1 MSVPTDTTPT
11 PKLGGP
17 IYATDHL
24 ANERTF
30 LAWIRTSL
38 AVIGLGFAVAK
49 FGTWLRELAGQPAHL
64 AEASRSTMSFV
75 VGVLMISTGG
85 AFAIIAALRHRAVA
99 RQIEE
104 GKVRSASTTVT
115 VVTIITLI
123 LAVAIGGL
131 TFSGTPR

>member
-1 MSVPTDTTPT
+1 MSAPTDTTPT
-11 PKLGGP
+11 TKPRGP
-17 IYATDHL
+17 TYATDHL

-64 AEASRSTMSFV
+64 AEASRSTRSFA
-75 VGVLMISTGG
+75 VGVVMISTGG
-85 AFAIIAALRHRAVA
+85 AFAIIAAMRHRAVA
-99 RQIEE
+99 RQIEQ
-104 GKVRSASTTVT
+104 GKVQSASIAVT
-115 VVTIITLI
+115 VVTIIILI
-123 LAVAIGGL
+123 LAVTVGGL